1 MQLKR
6 DQIEFYR
13 EKGYLGVEGV
23 FSAVEVAELQR
34 VTDEFVEKSRNI
46 TEHDDTF
53 DLEPDHTPEF
63 PKLRRL
69 KTPARQHEVYNRAMR
84 NDRVLDIVSQL
95 VGTEAVRGHGN
106 KLNIKAAD
114 FGSPVEW
121 HQDWAFYPHTNDDM
135 LAVGVCIDEMTEAN
149 GCLLIIPG
157 SHKGPVLDH
166 HLDGRFA
173 GAVTDPDFDDSTAE
187 KVEVPAGGIS
197 LHHVRVLHGSLPNR
211 SPNPRRLLLFE
222 YGAGDSWPLRGSD
235 WDAYCDAFVR
245 GEPSNQPRLGPVPVR
260 LALPTAL
267 RGGSIYEN
275 QSVLKGTTFKSA
287 SAGG

>member
-1 MQLKR
+1 MQLTS

-23 FSAVEVAELQR
+23 FSAAEVEDLQR
-34 VTDEFVEKSRNI
+34 VTDEFVEKSRSV
-46 TEHDDTF
+46 TEHDDIF

-69 KTPARQHEVYNRAMR
+69 KTPARHHEVYDRALR

-95 VGTEAVRGHGN
+95 VGTEAVRGHGS

-121 HQDWAFYPHTNDDM
+121 HQDWAFYPHTNDDL
-135 LAVGVCIDEMTEAN
+135 LAVGVCIDEMSEEN

-166 HLDGRFA
+166 HQDGHFA
-173 GAVTDPDFDDSTAE
+173 GAVTDPSFDDSTAE
-187 KVEVPAGGIS
+187 KVELPAGGIS

-222 YGAGDSWPLRGSD
+222 YGAGDAWPLRGSQ
-235 WDAYCDAFVR
+235 WDSWSETFVR
-245 GEPSNQPRLGPVPVR
+245 GEPSNQIRLTEVPVR
-260 LALPTAL
+260 LALPVPL
-267 RGGSIYEN
+267 RSGSIYET
-275 QSVLKGTTFKSA
+275 QSVLRDSTFR
-287 SAGG
+287 SAGSGG

>member
-1 MQLKR
+1 MQLTK

-23 FSAVEVAELQR
+23 FSAAEVEELQR
-34 VTDEFVEKSRNI
+34 VTDEFVDKSRSV
-46 TEHDDTF
+46 TEHNDVF
-53 DLEPDHTPEF
+53 DLEPDHTPEL

-69 KTPARQHEVYNRAMR
+69 KSPASQHEVYDRARR

-121 HQDWAFYPHTNDDM
+121 HQDWAFYPHTNDDL
-135 LAVGVCIDEMTEAN
+135 LAVGVCIDEMSEAN

-173 GAVTDPDFDDSTAE
+173 GAVTEPDFDDSTAE
-187 KVEVPAGGIS
+187 KVELPAGGIS

-211 SPNPRRLLLFE
+211 SSNPRRLLLFE
-222 YGAGDSWPLRGSD
+222 YGAGDAWPLRGSH
-235 WDAYCDAFVR
+235 WDAWCGSFVR
-245 GEPSNQPRLGPVPVR
+245 GEPTKQPRLTAVPVR
-260 LALPTAL
+260 LALPVAL
-267 RGGSIYEN
+267 RAGSIYEN
-275 QSVLKGTTFKSA
+275 QSVLRGTTFKSA
-287 SAGG
+287 GG

>member
-1 MQLKR
+1 MKLTK

-13 EKGYLGVEGV
+13 ERGYLGVEGV
-23 FSAVEVAELQR
+23 FSAAEVSELSR
-34 VTDEFVEKSRNI
+34 VTDEFVEKSRTV
-46 TEHDDTF
+46 TEHDDVF

-69 KTPARQHEVYNRAMR
+69 KTPARHHQVYDRALR

-95 VGTEAVRGHGN
+95 VGTEALRGHGN

-135 LAVGVCIDEMTEAN
+135 LAVGVCIDEMSEEN
-149 GCLLIIPG
+149 GCLLVIPG

-166 HLDGRFA
+166 HQDGRFA
-173 GAVTDPDFDDSTAE
+173 GAVTDPAFDDSTAE
-187 KVEVPAGGIS
+187 KVELPAGGIS
-197 LHHVRVLHGSLPNR
+197 LHHVRALHGSLPNR

-222 YGAGDSWPLRGSD
+222 YCAGDAWPLRGAD
-235 WDAYCDAFVR
+235 WEAYCNAFVR
-245 GEPSNQPRLGPVPVR
+245 GEPSTQPRLAAVPVR
-260 LALPTAL
+260 LALPAAL
-267 RGGSIYEN
+267 RAGSIYEN
-275 QSVLKGTTFKSA
+275 QSVLKSTTFKSA
-287 SAGG
+287 APGG

>member
-1 MQLKR
+1 MQLTS

-23 FSAVEVAELQR
+23 FSAAEVEDLQR
-34 VTDEFVEKSRNI
+34 VTDEFVEKSRSV
-46 TEHDDTF
+46 TEHDDIF

-69 KTPARQHEVYNRAMR
+69 KTPARHHEVYDRALR

-95 VGTEAVRGHGN
+95 VGTEAVRGHGS

-121 HQDWAFYPHTNDDM
+121 HQDWAFYPHTNDDL
-135 LAVGVCIDEMTEAN
+135 LAVGVCIDEMSEEN

-166 HLDGRFA
+166 HQDGHFA
-173 GAVTDPDFDDSTAE
+173 GAVTDPSFDDSTAE
-187 KVEVPAGGIS
+187 KVELPAGGIS

-222 YGAGDSWPLRGSD
+222 YGAGDAWPLRGSQ
-235 WDAYCDAFVR
+235 WDSWSETFVR
-245 GEPSNQPRLGPVPVR
+245 GEPSNQIRLTEVPVR
-260 LALPTAL
+260 LALPVPL
-267 RGGSIYEN
+267 RSGSIYET
-275 QSVLKGTTFKSA
+275 QSVLKGSTFR
-287 SAGG
+287 SAGSGG

>member
-1 MQLKR
+1 MQLTE

-23 FSAVEVAELQR
+23 FSAAEVGELQR
-34 VTDEFVEKSRNI
+34 VTDEFVEKSRTV
-46 TEHDDTF
+46 TEHDDVF

-69 KTPARQHEVYNRAMR
+69 KYPPRQHEVYDRALH

-95 VGTEAVRGHGN
+95 VGTEAVRGHGS

-135 LAVGVCIDEMTEAN
+135 LAVGVCIDEMSEEN

-173 GAVTDPDFDDSTAE
+173 GAVTEPDFDDSTAE
-187 KVEVPAGGIS
+187 KVELPAGGIS

-222 YGAGDSWPLRGSD
+222 YAAGDAWPLRGSD
-235 WDAYCDAFVR
+235 WDAFCGSFVR
-245 GEPSNQPRLGPVPVR
+245 GEPSNQVRVTEVPVR
-260 LALPTAL
+260 LSLPAAL

-275 QSVLKGTTFKSA
+275 QSVLRGSTFKSA
-287 SAGG
+287 GG

>member
-1 MQLKR
+1 MQLTK

-23 FSAVEVAELQR
+23 FSTAEVEELQR
-34 VTDEFVEKSRNI
+34 VTDEFVEKSRSV
-46 TEHDDTF
+46 TEHDDVF

-69 KTPARQHEVYNRAMR
+69 KYPPSQHEVYDRALR

-95 VGTEAVRGHGN
+95 VGTEAVRGHGS

-135 LAVGVCIDEMTEAN
+135 LAVGVCIDEMSEEN

-173 GAVTDPDFDDSTAE
+173 GAVTEPDFDDSTAE
-187 KVEVPAGGIS
+187 KVELPAGGIS

-222 YGAGDSWPLRGSD
+222 YAAGDAWPLRGSD
-235 WDAYCDAFVR
+235 WDAFCGSFVR
-245 GEPSNQPRLGPVPVR
+245 GEPSNQVRVTEVPVR
-260 LALPTAL
+260 LALPVAL

-275 QSVLKGTTFKSA
+275 QSVLRGSTFKSA
-287 SAGG
+287 GG